1 MSQGAGTR
9 RLSWRVALY
18 ACVAMTVSIVI
29 IPFLWEISTALKPEN
44 QLLARPPRLIPFPPT
59 LEHFRHALERGVG
72 RGLLNSLFVAGAAS
86 VLTVGI
92 GSLAAYSLAR
102 LRFRFSNLVLL
113 LIIAPMMLPGLSNLV
128 PVYVIMSRIQILDT
142 HWVLILLYTVTHLPL
157 GVWILRGFFQSIPHE
172 VEEAATL
179 DGATPVQSLFRIVM
193 PMAQP
198 ALAATA
204 LFVFT
209 FSWNDFVIA
218 VTMTSSASMRT
229 AQVWLWST
237 IGDVGTDWGALMAV
251 SVLTNLPVLLVFVA
265 LERRFITGLSA
276 GAVRG

>member
-1 MSQGAGTR
+1 MIKTR
-9 RLSWRVALY
+9 RLAWSLAVYVL
-18 ACVAMTVSIVI
+18 VTTTVSVVLL
-29 IPFLWEISTALKPEN
+29 PFLWEISTALKPEN

-59 LEHFRHALERGVG
+59 LQHFHHALERGVA
-72 RGLLNSLFVAGAAS
+72 RGLLNSLIVAGAAS
-86 VLTVGI
+86 ALTVAI
-92 GSLAAYSLAR
+92 GALAAYSLAR
-102 LRFRFSNLVLL
+102 LRFRFSNLLLL

-128 PVYVIMSRIQILDT
+128 PVYVMMSRMQILDT
-142 HWVLILLYTVTHLPL
+142 YWVLILLYTVTHLPL
-157 GVWILRGFFQSIPHE
+157 GVWILRGFFQSIPRE
-172 VEEAATL
+172 VEEAAAL
-179 DGATPVQSLFRIVM
+179 DGATPIQSLFRIVM

-198 ALAATA
+198 AVAATA

-251 SVLTNLPVLLVFVA
+251 SVLTNLPVLVVFLA
-265 LERRFITGLSA
+265 LERRFIAGLSA
-276 GAVRG
+276 GAIRG

>member
-1 MSQGAGTR
+1 MNTAAGLR
-9 RLSWRVALY
+9 RVVSSVTLY
-18 ACVAMTVSIVI
+18 ALVATTVSIVI
-29 IPFLWEISTALKPEN
+29 IPFVWELSTALKPEN
-44 QLLARPPRLIPFPPT
+44 QLLARPPRLFPFPPT
-59 LEHFRHALERGVG
+59 LQHFRHALERGVG
-72 RGLLNSLFVAGAAS
+72 RGLLNSVIVSGGAAA
-86 VLTVGI
+86 LTVAI

-102 LRFRFSNLVLL
+102 LRFRFANVLL
-113 LIIAPMMLPGLSNLV
+113 FLIIAPMMLPGLSNLV
-128 PVYVIMSRIQILDT
+128 PVYIIMSRLQILDT
-142 HWVLILLYTVTHLPL
+142 HGVLILLYTVTHLPL
-157 GVWILRGFFQSIPHE
+157 GVWILRGFFQSIPRE
-172 VEEAATL
+172 IEEAAAI

-218 VTMTSSASMRT
+218 LTMTSSASMRT

-251 SVLTNLPVLLVFVA
+251 SVLTNLPVLLVFLV
-265 LERRFITGLSA
+265 LERRFVAGLTA